1 MNIKKLVVGSMF
13 SMLLGSEMAAA
24 DWGDVYYCQM
34 TNQNQILFTG
44 ETLPTLDPVTGETLK
59 KYKLEKFKFKL
70 DQTKNAM
77 VFGNTGHFIDEVFK
91 LTKACTTCAPASQEK
106 WYANDKYSM
115 TYFGDGKFLYTSVLP
130 SGIKSVSAD
139 CDKF

>member
-1 MNIKKLVVGSMF
+1 MTIKKLVVGSMF

-34 TNQNQILFTG
+34 TNLVEITLEG
-44 ETLPTLDPVTGETLK
+44 EMKSYTPQ
-59 KYKLEKFKFKL
+59 KFQFKL

-77 VFGNTGHFIDEVFK
+77 VFGSTGYFGNVVSK
-91 LTKACTTCAPASQEK
+91 LGKNWPSQEA
-106 WYANDKYSM
+106 WYATNGYSM
-115 TYFGDGKFLYTSVLP
+115 TYFEEGKLLNTYNGS
-130 SGIKSVSAD
+130 SGALVASAD

>member
-34 TNQNQILFTG
+34 THFDEITPKG
-44 ETLPTLDPVTGETLK
+44 ERK
-59 KYKLEKFKFKL
+59 SYKLEKFQFKL

-77 VFGNTGHFIDEVFK
+77 VFGSTGVFAGEVVDLVIGSNF
-91 LTKACTTCAPASQEK
+91 PSQELWVANNK
-106 WYANDKYSM
+106 WDIATFK
-115 TYFGDGKFLYTSVLP
+115 TGKFLFTQNTFEQIRS
-130 SGIKSVSAD
+130 ISAD